1 MKTITEPARE
11 IPVAEE
17 TDVLVLGAGPA
28 GFSAAVCAA
37 REGVKVTLL
46 EGSGDVGGMATT
58 GMMSHWIGE
67 TKGGF
72 YEEILNRSTDPCGNP
87 GLDLTFGGSARQ
99 IINPE
104 KLKTVMI
111 RMLAE
116 AGVNVRLY
124 THACEPVMD
133 GDTVCGVF
141 AESKS
146 GREAFLSKIT
156 IDATGDGDI
165 AAKAGVPYHLG
176 RESDG
181 KMQPA
186 SILFKVGGVD
196 YERAVFP
203 GRFEDETPVPAGV
216 IQSLA
221 REHLKAPLGHVLLVR
236 STLPGVVT
244 CNMTNVPDV
253 DGTDAAELTRAT
265 FVCREQIEEIVDFL
279 RRYAPGY
286 ENCYLMSAASCIGI
300 RETRHFHGQ
309 YVLTEQDVLEAEE
322 FPDRVVTRAH
332 FNFDIHNMSGAGL
345 DETGV
350 TVSFPQRKGYSIP
363 YRCLLPE
370 RVKNLL
376 LAGRDISG
384 THMAHSNYRVM
395 PICANLGQAAG
406 TAAALSVRQKV
417 GPDGLDVRKLQEILR
432 RRERER
438 QRMPQV

>member
-1 MKTITEPARE
+1 MKFLTEPARE
-11 IPVAEE
+11 IPVAVE
-17 TDVLVLGAGPA
+17 TDVIVLGAGPA

-37 REGVKVTLL
+37 REGARVLLL
-46 EGSGDVGGMATT
+46 EGSGDLGGTATM
-58 GMMSHWIGE
+58 GLMSHWIGR

-72 YEEILNRSTDPCGNP
+72 YEEILDRSMDPTDNP
-87 GLDLTFGGSARQ
+87 GLDETFGGSARQ

-104 KLKTVMI
+104 KLKNVMAEL
-111 RMLAE
+111 LAE
-116 AGVNVRLY
+116 SGAKLRLS
-124 THACEPVMD
+124 TRACEPVME
-133 GDTVCGVF
+133 GDTIRGVF

-146 GREAFLSKIT
+146 GREAFLADVV

-165 AAKAGVPYHLG
+165 AAKAGVPFTLG
-176 RESDG
+176 RETDG

-186 SILFKVGGVD
+186 SMLFKLGGVD
-196 YERAVFP
+196 YDRAVFP
-203 GRFEDETPVPAGV
+203 GRFEDETPVPAG
-216 IQSLA
+216 ILQRLA
-221 REHLKAPLGHVLLVR
+221 KEQLRAPLGHVLLVR

-253 DGTDAAELTRAT
+253 DGTDAAALTDAT
-265 FVCREQIEEIVDFL
+265 LVCRRQMEEIVAFL

-286 ENCYLMSAASCIGI
+286 ENCYLMSAASGIGI

-309 YVLTEQDVLEAEE
+309 YVLTEQDILEAKEY
-322 FPDRVVTRAH
+322 PDRVVTNAH

-350 TVSFPQRKGYSIP
+350 TASFPQRKGYSIP
-363 YRCLLPE
+363 YRCLLPQ
-370 RVKNLL
+370 RVKRLL

-406 TAAALSVRQKV
+406 TAAALSIRQGV
-417 GPDGLDVRKLQEILR
+417 TPDQLDVKDLQEALR
-432 RRERER
+432 GRG
-438 QRMPQV
+438 VLI